1 MNRDT
6 ETREVAGG
14 NARETKKGRRRRS
27 VLREQRTATIIL
39 IAAIAVLAVAL
50 PLIIRYIVNINVFTD
65 VDGEKYYVVKVAG
78 KYALC
83 SDKQGTLLEQTK
95 DGDYVTA
102 IASTI
107 VKVDEDTGDYEI
119 VAVVDTE
126 DGESLGTSNRVL
138 MYNHTSQANIQ
149 LLEVH
154 NTYGTFT
161 LYRDADDEL
170 QIKGFEN
177 TPIQPTLLSSLAVAC
192 GYTLT
197 MQKIEDPIKDSDG
210 KYTEYGL
217 APETRKDADGKDYE
231 YTPIWYRMTDA
242 KGNAYTVYVGDAIP
256 SGAGYY
262 VKLTTRDAVYIM
274 NYSVESSILS
284 MYDPSNVIP
293 SVENITD
300 LPIER
305 FVVPTVCMPM
315 TLNSYFD
322 VRDFSVFVEPDMER
336 LENDETYN
344 LEPLVSFSF
353 WDMDERFGTFYHS
366 RSYVLNYPENY
377 LVNTT
382 ATDAA
387 LQSFYSMSYVGVTK
401 LGVTDEDLAKYGLD
415 NPAYVIFFTYKEYDH
430 YIAVSALTEQGTYY
444 LTSAL
449 YDMIVEVDRTQ
460 LLFLDYKLYD
470 WVDRSYFDM
479 NIAWLKEFTVETAD
493 MTYHF
498 YTDNSLSDSMSNPTY
513 SETAKK
519 NTTISSNLMTMRAE
533 DSLGRS
539 FKALSSYS
547 ITDAKGVTWTVT
559 ADKVTVVDSEGN
571 SIRSITGAKY
581 ATNALG
587 NEVVVLVG
595 SVTGTD
601 GTKILVDAD
610 TLTVISPDGHSEQY
624 LRYGMSVF
632 RKFYQSL
639 LYASLEGDVH
649 DGTFGLSDG
658 QIAAYTSD
666 PDRDCQVKFTV
677 KTTYEG
683 FPEYVFRYYA
693 YSERRSMITVN
704 GGSGEFYV
712 LRSFTDKMIAD
723 AERVM
728 TGEAVE
734 PTSKY

>member
-1 MNRDT
+1 MNSNT
-6 ETREVAGG
+6 EKNTAAGSVTAG
-14 NARETKKGRRRRS
+14 KGRRRRS
-27 VLREQRTATIIL
+27 VLREQRRAIIIL
-39 IAAIAVLAVAL
+39 IVAVAVLAVAL
-50 PLIIRYIVNINVFTD
+50 PLVIRYIVNINVFTD

-107 VKVDEDTGDYEI
+107 VKVNEDTGDYEI

-149 LLEVH
+149 SLEIH

-170 QIKGFEN
+170 QIKGYEN
-177 TPIQPTLLSSLAVAC
+177 TPIQPTLLSSLAVSC

-197 MQKIEDPIKDSDG
+197 MQKIEDPIKDADG

-217 APETRKDADGKDYE
+217 APETRKDEEGNDYE
-231 YTPIWYRMTDA
+231 YSPIWYRMTDV
-242 KGNAYTVYVGDAIP
+242 KGNSYTVYVGDAIP

-262 VKLTTRDAVYIM
+262 VRLTTRDAVYIM

-284 MYDPSNVIP
+284 MYDPNNVIP
-293 SVENITD
+293 SVDNITD

-305 FVVPTVCMPM
+305 FIVPTVCLPM

-322 VRDFSVFVEPDMER
+322 VQDFSVFIEPDLKR
-336 LENDETYN
+336 LENDDTYN
-344 LEPLVSFSF
+344 PMPLVSFSF
-353 WDMDERFGTFYHS
+353 WDMDERFGTFYHT

-382 ATDAA
+382 ATDSA
-387 LQSFYSMSYVGVTK
+387 LQSFYSMSFIGVTK
-401 LGVTDEDLAKYGLD
+401 LGVTEEDFAEYGLD
-415 NPAYVIFFTYKEYDH
+415 KPAYVVFFTYKDFDH
-430 YIAVSALTEQGTYY
+430 YIAVSPLTERGTYY
-444 LTSAL
+444 LTSAI

-533 DSLGRS
+533 DSKGRS

-649 DGTFGLSDG
+649 DGTFGLSDER
-658 QIAAYTSD
+658 IAAYTSD